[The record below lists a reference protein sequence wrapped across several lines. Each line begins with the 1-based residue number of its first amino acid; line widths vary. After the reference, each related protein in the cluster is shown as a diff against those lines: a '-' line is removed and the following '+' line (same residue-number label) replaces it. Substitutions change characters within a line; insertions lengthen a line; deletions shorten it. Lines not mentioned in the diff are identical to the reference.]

1 MSARPSAP
9 ARQLTCRPSRTLVMT
24 GSDAERPADRGAK
37 LAAISTLT
45 LRLLASTRSQA
56 NSGSHGHRRKHGGRG
71 AARHVTLV
79 ELALKRRDAGARRS
93 RHGLQDWANL
103 VACARAAPDAERG
116 LVAQH
121 HGHRLGVLG
130 EDERLQRVLRPT
142 SRRRPSGSAG
152 VWAGEQALVHVFGVR
167 SRSARQRANCSRRAG
182 DQPGSTS
189 AVPGRVRRP
198 LGGEGKRW
206 ALPPDTARHPQ
217 TLAPSRG
224 PRALGH
230 GDSSSSTG
238 WAAREAG

>member
-1 MSARPSAP
+1 
-9 ARQLTCRPSRTLVMT
+9 MT
-24 GSDAERPADRGAK
+24 GSDAERPTDRGAK

-45 LRLLASTRSQA
+45 LRLLARQA

-130 EDERLQRVLRPT
+130 EDERLQRVLRPM

-152 VWAGEQALVHVFGVR
+152 VWAGERALVHVLGVR

-198 LGGEGKRW
+198 LGGEVRGGRF
-206 ALPPDTARHPQ
+206 PRTRRHPQ